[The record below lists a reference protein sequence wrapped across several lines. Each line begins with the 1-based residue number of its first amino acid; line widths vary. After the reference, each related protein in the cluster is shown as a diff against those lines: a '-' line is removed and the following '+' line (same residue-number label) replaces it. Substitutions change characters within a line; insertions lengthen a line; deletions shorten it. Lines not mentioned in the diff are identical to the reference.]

1 MRTSAKLSKLKECQ
15 YSYILKVIVVVE
27 QLRRELHLA
36 LDCVLAK

>member
-1 MRTSAKLSKLKECQ
+1 MPKNAIRLNVNFLFYTLQ
-15 YSYILKVIVVVE
+15 VIVVVE